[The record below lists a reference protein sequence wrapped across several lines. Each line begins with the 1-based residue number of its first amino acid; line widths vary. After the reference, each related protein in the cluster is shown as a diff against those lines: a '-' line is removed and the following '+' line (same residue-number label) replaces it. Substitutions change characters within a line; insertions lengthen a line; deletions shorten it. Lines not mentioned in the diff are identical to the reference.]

1 MKKKITIYLMD
12 SDYDRTL
19 EEVSNRISDALHFE
33 ETGGS
38 EYGEYENGEKYGYE
52 FEIEDYKG
60 DRR

>member
-33 ETGGS
+33 WTCGG
-38 EYGEYENGEKYGYE
+38 EYGEYENGEGYGYE
-52 FEIEDYKG
+52 FEIEEWKEG
-60 DRR
+60 K